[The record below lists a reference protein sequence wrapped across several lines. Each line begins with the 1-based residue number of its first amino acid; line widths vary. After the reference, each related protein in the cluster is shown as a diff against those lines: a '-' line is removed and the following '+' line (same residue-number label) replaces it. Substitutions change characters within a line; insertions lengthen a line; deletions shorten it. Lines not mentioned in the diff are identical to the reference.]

1 MPKLKAIYK
10 AVLRDIYFHKGRSFI
25 TFFALFLVIAFPIA
39 MFSTSPSIENSIET
53 NYEEYHLAQ
62 LDLFLGPVHED
73 LTDNISDTI
82 LDTIGTSPE
91 RIQARL
97 NTNTKLNHEDTW
109 YSVHTLGVDPNKS
122 YDINEVEVIEGH
134 FAMKEGEIAILDT
147 FASHLNV
154 SLGDSLTF
162 NLNEKNATFSI
173 VGLVKA
179 INYLSY
185 ELIQE
190 GAVYLNEADLR
201 DLMGYPENYYN
212 EVVIYF
218 SENTTDDEIEESS
231 IDVRDF
237 LEDNHIPV
245 YLVWHTR
252 VVSYS
257 AVLSDALDLTSSY
270 LATSAILIIIIVG
283 IVIFIITKRY
293 AIEQRKQTGMLYS
306 YGFSS
311 KTIMLAFLL
320 RTFVLSI
327 FAIIVGSIVG
337 WYLLKLLS
345 SFLGDLWGLMD
356 VTAIL
361 TAGVLIEVIVS
372 TFVVS
377 LLFTFLAARENV
389 SLTPYEAIRGKAK
402 EFSQKLNFSSMLRF
416 PMQLKVPMRNV
427 SRSKMRSILTVIAFS
442 GSIMLSFSL
451 INTQTCLSATQ
462 EDYFSKLTWDV
473 QSVFNTPDYSDS
485 IYEEL
490 KENEAIVTSEP
501 FLKLNVQFFEQV
513 EQMTNL
519 RGFLSNSTLN
529 EIDLQEGTGFS
540 EDIKNEVILSQYS
553 ADNLGYTVGDNCS
566 FWLFDRQINVTIVGL
581 SRTMDMPIAMYIQ
594 LETLEDIFGFMPIN
608 GMLVDVQDD
617 ELDDYMDDLN
627 ENPDVQFAIKKAKF
641 VVQIRQVI
649 ASQTVIVNI
658 MVVLGLIVSFLS
670 IFSTTL
676 IIVIEREREYAL
688 QRVFGFSTWQILTQI
703 FLELM
708 FLVVIALGLGY
719 LSGNYLSI
727 YWKNLVARNFF
738 SVDTYFIWTDY
749 VLLFIFALGGSLFS
763 LFPEYRSLQSQCL
776 ADGIKEE

>member
-1 MPKLKAIYK
+1 MKAIYK

-257 AVLSDALDLTSSY
+257 AVLSDALSLTSSY

-320 RTFVLSI
+320 RTFILSI
-327 FAIIVGSIVG
+327 FAIIIGSVAG
-337 WYLLKLLS
+337 WNLLKLLS
-345 SFLGDLWGLMD
+345 SFLGNLWGLMD

-427 SRSKMRSILTVIAFS
+427 SRSKMRSILTVLAFS

-776 ADGIKEE
+776 AEGIKEE

>member
-1 MPKLKAIYK
+1 MKAIFK
-10 AVLRDIYFHKGRSFI
+10 AVLRDLYFHKGRSFI

-39 MFSTSPSIENSIET
+39 MFSTSPSIENSIEA
-53 NYEEYHLAQ
+53 NNEEYHLAQ

-73 LTDNISDTI
+73 LTDNISDAI
-82 LDTIGTSPE
+82 SDSIGVHPE

-97 NTNTKLNHEDTW
+97 NVNAKLNHENTW
-109 YSVHTLGVDPNKS
+109 YSVHTLGVDSNKS
-122 YDINEVEVIEGH
+122 YDINEVKIMEGH
-134 FAMKEGEIAILDT
+134 FEMEEGEIAILDT
-147 FASHLNV
+147 FAIYLNV
-154 SLGDSLTF
+154 SIGDTLTL
-162 NLNEKNATFSI
+162 NLDEKNATYSI

-185 ELIQE
+185 DLIQE
-190 GAVYLNEADLR
+190 GAVYLNEIDLR
-201 DLMGYPENYYN
+201 ELMGIPENYYN

-218 SENTTDDEIEESS
+218 SEDTTDDEIETSS
-231 IDVRDF
+231 IDIRDF
-237 LEDNHIPV
+237 LKENRIPV

-257 AVLSDALDLTSSY
+257 AVLSDALNLTSSY

-327 FAIIVGSIVG
+327 FAIIVGSVAG

-345 SFLGDLWGLMD
+345 SFLGNLWGLMN
-356 VTAIL
+356 VTSVL
-361 TAGVLIEVIVS
+361 TAGVIIEVVLS

-402 EFSQKLNFSSMLRF
+402 EFSQKRNFSAMIRF
-416 PMQLKVPMRNV
+416 PLQFKVPLRNV
-427 SRSKMRSILTVIAFS
+427 SRSKMRSILTVLAFS

-451 INTQTCLSATQ
+451 INTQTSLSATQ
-462 EDYFSKLTWDV
+462 DEYFTKLTWDV
-473 QSVFNTPDYSDS
+473 QSVFNTQDYSDS

-490 KENEAIVTSEP
+490 RENEAIVTSEP

-519 RGFLSNSTLN
+519 RGFMSNTTLN
-529 EIDLQEGTGFS
+529 EIDIQEGCSFS
-540 EDIKNEVILSQYS
+540 EEIKDEVILSQYS
-553 ADNLGYTVGDNCS
+553 ADKLGYTVGDNCS
-566 FWLFDRQINVTIVGL
+566 FWLFDHQINVTIVGL
-581 SRTMDMPIAMYIQ
+581 SRTMDMPIAMYVQ

-608 GMLVDVQDD
+608 GMLVEVQDD

-658 MVVLGLIVSFLS
+658 MVVLGLVVSFLS

-738 SVDTYFIWTDY
+738 SVDSYFIWTDY
-749 VLLFIFALGGSLFS
+749 ALLFIFALGASVFS
-763 LFPEYRSLQSQCL
+763 LLPEYRSLQSQCL
-776 ADGIKEE
+776 AEGIKEE

>member
-1 MPKLKAIYK
+1 MKAIYK

>member
-257 AVLSDALDLTSSY
+257 AVLSDALSLTSSY

-320 RTFVLSI
+320 RTFILSI
-327 FAIIVGSIVG
+327 FAIIIGSVAG
-337 WYLLKLLS
+337 WNLLKLLS
-345 SFLGDLWGLMD
+345 SFLGNLWGLMD

-427 SRSKMRSILTVIAFS
+427 SRSKMRSILTVLAFS

-776 ADGIKEE
+776 AEGIKEE

>member
-1 MPKLKAIYK
+1 
-10 AVLRDIYFHKGRSFI
+10 
-25 TFFALFLVIAFPIA
+25 

-257 AVLSDALDLTSSY
+257 AVLSDALSLTSSY

-320 RTFVLSI
+320 RTFILSI
-327 FAIIVGSIVG
+327 FAIIIGSVAG
-337 WYLLKLLS
+337 WNLLKLLS
-345 SFLGDLWGLMD
+345 SFLGNLWGLMD

-427 SRSKMRSILTVIAFS
+427 SRSKMRSILTVLAFS

-776 ADGIKEE
+776 AEGIKEE